1 MWVLSYKV
9 LSQIYGRY
17 EELTFYMQHTVI
29 KLALIKINLI
39 NNCTANNV
47 GKIEFKIDL
56 GTPPTMYVIS
66 LILIRAN
73 CIWGQITA

>member
-1 MWVLSYKV
+1 MLSYKV
-9 LSQIYGRY
+9 LSSIYDRD

-39 NNCTANNV
+39 NNCTGNNV

-56 GTPPTMYVIS
+56 GTPPTM
-66 LILIRAN
+66 
-73 CIWGQITA
+73 